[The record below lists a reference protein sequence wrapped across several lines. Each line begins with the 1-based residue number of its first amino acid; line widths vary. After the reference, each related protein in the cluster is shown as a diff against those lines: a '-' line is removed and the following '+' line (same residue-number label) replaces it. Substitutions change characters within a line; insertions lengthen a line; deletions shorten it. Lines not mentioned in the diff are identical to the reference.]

1 MIIWNRSINNS
12 IYPLVSGYNVEGNG
26 TIVISSANIVVAS
39 NDDSLV
45 GTDVRDSEI
54 LGHIL
59 EHGRGKRLSRARSS
73 TRAFG
78 HEFGLMDKSQEYY
91 VYAYMSSG

>member
-1 MIIWNRSINNS
+1 M
-12 IYPLVSGYNVEGNG
+12 EGNG

-59 EHGRGKRLSRARSS
+59 EHGRGKRLSLARSS
-73 TRAFG
+73 SRLFG
-78 HEFGLMDKSQEYY
+78 HEFGLMDKSQGYY
-91 VYAYMSSG
+91 CLLYTS